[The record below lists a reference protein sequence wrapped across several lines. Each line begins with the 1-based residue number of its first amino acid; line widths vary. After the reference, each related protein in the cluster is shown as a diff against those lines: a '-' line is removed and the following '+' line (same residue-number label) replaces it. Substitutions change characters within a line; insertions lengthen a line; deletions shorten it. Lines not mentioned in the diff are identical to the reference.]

1 MVYSSSSGIHVG
13 LIPNTFL
20 PLINRQLVKYCNSRS
35 ECPITKTFPIK
46 IQDLNPEILSKWKY
60 KEVDRGAGLS
70 LTDNVGATEALP
82 ACCVSR
88 YQIVSPVTPGND
100 GCIVGDSIDL

>member
-1 MVYSSSSGIHVG
+1 MLG
-13 LIPNTFL
+13 LFQTHFL

-60 KEVDRGAGLS
+60 KEVVLD
-70 LTDNVGATEALP
+70 LTDNVELLR

-88 YQIVSPVTPGND
+88 YQIVSHVTPGND
-100 GCIVGDSIDL
+100 GCIVEIVYITKR

>member
-20 PLINRQLVKYCNSRS
+20 SRQLVKYCNSRS

-60 KEVDRGAGLS
+60 KEVVLVLAQV
-70 LTDNVGATEALP
+70 LTDNVQLLRP
-82 ACCVSR
+82 CCVSR
-88 YQIVSPVTPGND
+88 YQIVSHVTPGND
-100 GCIVGDSIDL
+100 GCIG